1 MQQIV
6 CCMVVSAV
14 TSILIT
20 KKLATHYF
28 EIVDNYVDDIVNKTK
43 EFIETIKD

>member
-1 MQQIV
+1 MYRVHREGERI
-6 CCMVVSAV
+6 